1 LGPLW
6 GRGQVASP
14 YELFSIL
21 WSNFSGFPGTALK
34 NRKAGGGHFS
44 KKFCANPRKV
54 STLRL
59 GINIQRT
66 VVRTPFEVFG
76 KFKSVFSL
84 IDFQKKKYSF
94 EIPND
99 NFFP

>member
-34 NRKAGGGHFS
+34 NRKAGGGHIS

-54 STLRL
+54 STLRS
-59 GINIQRT
+59 GVKIQKT
-66 VVRTPFEVFG
+66 VMRTPFYFFVQ
-76 KFKSVFSL
+76 
-84 IDFQKKKYSF
+84 IQKRFLAVRLSEKKEIF
-94 EIPND
+94 EIPNV